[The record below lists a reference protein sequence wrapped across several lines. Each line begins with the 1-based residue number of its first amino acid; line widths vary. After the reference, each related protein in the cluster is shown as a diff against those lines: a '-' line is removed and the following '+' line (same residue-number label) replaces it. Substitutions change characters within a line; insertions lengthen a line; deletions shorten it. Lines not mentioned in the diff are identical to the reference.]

1 MSEQW
6 ISSNV
11 TLVEPQED
19 LAAFG
24 ETSHP
29 KIASGVTGN
38 GKLVRW
44 FELCLVLAVTFGGA
58 LFSSLD
64 LLQNGPNALAHEQS
78 FRWIYGLLR
87 EITCLALLGYVLW
100 RRKLRFRDL
109 GLRWSMRDVGMGLVV
124 AIIAYITYAFGYTF
138 VHFVHRAVL
147 THATG
152 GVTAREMFT
161 HLSVATIVAFL
172 VNPFVEE
179 LIVRAYLMTEI
190 GELTG
195 SWTLAAAVSVAV
207 QTSYHLYYGWVTALS
222 LGFQFAIFAIYY
234 ARSRRATP
242 IVVAHGIFDIL
253 GLIHV
258 W

>member
-1 MSEQW
+1 MSEEW
-6 ISSNV
+6 ISSSASV
-11 TLVEPQED
+11 VEPPE
-19 LAAFG
+19 APVAFG
-24 ETSHP
+24 EALRARVP
-29 KIASGVTGN
+29 SGVRD
-38 GKLVRW
+38 KAQLLRW
-44 FELCLVLAVTFGGA
+44 FELCLVMAITFGGA

-64 LLQNGPNALAHEQS
+64 LLQNGQNALAHEQS
-78 FRWIYGLLR
+78 FRWLYGLLR

-109 GLRWSMRDVGMGLVV
+109 GLRWSMRDLGMGVVV
-124 AIIAYITYAFGYTF
+124 AIIAYITYAFGYAL

-222 LGFQFAIFAIYY
+222 LGFQFAVFAIYY

-242 IVVAHGIFDIL
+242 IVVAHGIFDML